1 MRLHLK
7 LAVLAA
13 AALGVAYLGTAA
25 ADDATDKI
33 KDIKGCMAFTKTKV
47 ARDDL
52 PARLKGAS
60 PDWDD
65 IQKETKQWVGV
76 AETLGKQTPPRGSA
90 ESWKKQTDKYLE
102 NVKAVDEA
110 AQKKDAPAATKAIA
124 TIGMCCAG
132 CHGQHRP
139 KKQ

>member
-1 MRLHLK
+1 MRFQLK

-13 AALGVAYLGTAA
+13 VVVGVAYLGTAA
-25 ADDATDKI
+25 AKDDDI

-52 PARLKGAS
+52 PARLKAAS
-60 PDWDD
+60 PEWDD

-76 AETLGKQTPPRGSA
+76 AETLGKQTPPRGSG

-102 NVKAVDEA
+102 NVKAVDAA
-110 AQKKDAPAATKAIA
+110 AQKKDAAAATKAVA
-124 TIGMCCAG
+124 RIGSSCG
-132 CHGQHRP
+132 SCHSQHKP
-139 KKQ
+139 AKSK